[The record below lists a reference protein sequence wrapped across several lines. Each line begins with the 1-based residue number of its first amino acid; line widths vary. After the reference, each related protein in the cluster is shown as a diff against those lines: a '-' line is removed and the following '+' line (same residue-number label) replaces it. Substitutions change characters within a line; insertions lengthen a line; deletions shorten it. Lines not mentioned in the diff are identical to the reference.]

1 MPLATAIGELKF
13 LAAATV
19 FHLVALPGAAA
30 IAPKPS
36 SSFVAAKGQTG
47 EIQIDVD
54 TAILPPRPD
63 DQVYDPT
70 MPRAPDDAMAY
81 ADPRDPALPRAFA
94 PGQFPE
100 PSDTADPDAQ
110 QPPYDPGEVMTAAE
124 GAEGVEDEYMRPPTM
139 GELSG
144 MPGVPG
150 IPGMPGDG
158 PWAPVPGAL
167 PPIGPIHDDPAPTKA
182 PKRTYD
188 KEAANRAVQD
198 GMRKQESKLGLDFP
212 GRGPIRAAFVSA
224 VYSGGVPHVS
234 SANFALSVS
243 PAGKVTAVSL
253 LGFTGGSASSWRKVK
268 QAAEAQLKSATLV
281 MKSAFKKGANVGVIV
296 RSSKRTPGGG
306 TNREGATFS
315 FDVTDIGAK
324 DIRVVSAIVSPSPVK

>member
-1 MPLATAIGELKF
+1 
-13 LAAATV
+13 
-19 FHLVALPGAAA
+19 A
-30 IAPKPS
+30 IAPRPAS
-36 SSFVAAKGQTG
+36 SAVAAKGETG

-54 TAILPPRPD
+54 TAILPPRPE

-81 ADPRDPALPRAFA
+81 ADPRDPSVPRTFS

-100 PSDTADPDAQ
+100 PSDTAEPETA
-110 QPPYDPGEVMTAAE
+110 PYDPGEVITAPE
-124 GAEGVEDEYMRPPTM
+124 GAEGIENDYMRPPTM
-139 GELSG
+139 GERSG

-150 IPGMPGDG
+150 IPGLPGDG
-158 PWAPVPGAL
+158 PGAPVPGAL
-167 PPIGPIHDDPAPTKA
+167 PPVGRTPDNPAPTTA
-182 PKRTYD
+182 PTLSCYQL
-188 KEAANRAVQD
+188 AASSAVQD
-198 GMRKQESKLGLDFP
+198 GMRKQERKLGLDFP
-212 GRGPIRAAFVSA
+212 GRGPIRSAFVSA

-243 PAGKVTAVSL
+243 PEGKVTAVSL

-296 RSSKRTPGGG
+296 RSNKRTPGGG

-324 DIRVVSAIVSPSPVK
+324 DVRVVSAIVSPSPVK

>member
-30 IAPKPS
+30 IAPKQS
-36 SSFVAAKGQTG
+36 ASFVAAKGPTG

-54 TAILPPRPD
+54 TAILPPRPED
-63 DQVYDPT
+63 HVFD
-70 MPRAPDDAMAY
+70 PRAPDDAMAY
-81 ADPRDPALPRAFA
+81 ADPREPSLPRTFA
-94 PGQFPE
+94 PGQLPE
-100 PSDTADPDAQ
+100 PSDTAEPE
-110 QPPYDPGEVMTAAE
+110 PETTPYDPGEVITAPD

-139 GELSG
+139 SELSG
-144 MPGVPG
+144 LPGVPG

-167 PPIGPIHDDPAPTKA
+167 PPVGPIHDDPAPTKA
-182 PKRTYD
+182 PKRTFD
-188 KEAANRAVQD
+188 EQAANRAVQD
-198 GMRKQESKLGLDFP
+198 GMRKKERKLGLDFP

-268 QAAEAQLKSATLV
+268 QAAEAQLKSVTLV

-324 DIRVVSAIVSPSPVK
+324 EIRVVSAIVSPSPVK